1 MASKRP
7 LVYGGG
13 SRGIMGAISA
23 AVLEGGGDVTGII
36 PYAIIAAGG
45 EGVKENTTEK
55 RVDSVLK
62 ETGREK
68 VGS

>member
-1 MASKRP
+1 M
-7 LVYGGG
+7 
-13 SRGIMGAISA
+13 MGAISG

-45 EGVKENTTEK
+45 EGIKGGTAEN

-62 ETGREK
+62 EVGREN